1 MRRVAFILIIIVL
14 ISLFTG
20 CGAKQKMEEKVAEKI
35 IEKTLGGNVD
45 IDGEE
50 VTIKTEEGNV
60 TFGNTEW
67 PTSELSSK
75 VPEFKKGK
83 IVSVVN
89 SEAYFMVIIEEV
101 EVDDF
106 MDYYEKV
113 KGEFNQESYET
124 KSEDTIA
131 YMGKNNEE
139 ISIIISYSLNDNT
152 ASITSS
158 LPEKE

>member
-1 MRRVAFILIIIVL
+1 
-14 ISLFTG
+14 
-20 CGAKQKMEEKVAEKI
+20 
-35 IEKTLGGNVD
+35 
-45 IDGEE
+45 
-50 VTIKTEEGNV
+50 V

-67 PTSELSSK
+67 PTLELSSK